1 MVEMFINLW
10 YNESKKGGGALQD
23 IKTKIIS
30 LVDKYRGQLASKGI
44 KIIIS
49 KRYVETEVEER
60 SGGYANAGQ
69 AIFNIFDRVNDR
81 KKEKENGYNF
91 EKNKYH
97 SIVITVIPLDK
108 TLVSVSDCREY
119 AFVLKKTERAHLG
132 LEPQKKIYQE
142 EKVLAKI
149 EKRILRILKKADKK
163 SVQKVCKNTFWDAC
177 RYAHSSKYAYKT
189 EFCGK
194 DRFTWDMIFMFLTV
208 AVVIA
213 ILATAWTII
222 KLL

>member
-1 MVEMFINLW
+1 M
-10 YNESKKGGGALQD
+10 QD

-30 LVDKYRGQLASKGI
+30 LVDKYREQLASKGI
-44 KIIIS
+44 KIVIS

-60 SGGYANAGQ
+60 SGGHANAGQ

-97 SIVITVIPLDK
+97 NIVITVIPLDK

-119 AFVLKKTERAHLG
+119 AFILKKVKRTHLG

-142 EKVLAKI
+142 EKVLTKI
-149 EKRILRILKKADKK
+149 EKRILRILKKADNK

-177 RYAHSSKYAYKT
+177 RYTHSPKYQYKT
-189 EFCGK
+189 KFCGK
-194 DRFTWDMIFMFLTV
+194 ERFTWDMIFMFLAV
-208 AVVIA
+208 AIFVAIIA
-213 ILATAWTII
+213 FACGIT
-222 KLL
+222 KLI

>member
-1 MVEMFINLW
+1 MFTDLW
-10 YNESKKGGGALQD
+10 YNEAKKGGGILQE
-23 IKTKIIS
+23 IKTKAMS
-30 LVDKYRGQLASKGI
+30 LIDKYREPLTSKGI
-44 KIIIS
+44 KIVLS
-49 KRYVETEVEER
+49 KRYIEMEVEER
-60 SGGYANAGQ
+60 SGGYAYAGQ
-69 AIFNIFDRVNDR
+69 AIFNIFDRANDR
-81 KKEKENGYNF
+81 KKEKEKGYNF

-119 AFVLKKTERAHLG
+119 AFVLKKAERAHLG

-163 SVQKVCKNTFWDAC
+163 SVQKVCKNSFWDAC
-177 RYAHSSKYAYKT
+177 RYAHSPKYAYKT
-189 EFCGK
+189 KFCGK
-194 DRFTWDMIFMFLTV
+194 ERFTWDMIFMFLAV
-208 AVVIA
+208 AIVVA
-213 ILATAWTII
+213 IILVAWAIT

>member
-1 MVEMFINLW
+1 M
-10 YNESKKGGGALQD
+10 QD

-30 LVDKYRGQLASKGI
+30 LVDKYREQLASKGI
-44 KIIIS
+44 KIDIS

-119 AFVLKKTERAHLG
+119 AFVLKKVERAHLG
-132 LEPQKKIYQE
+132 LQPQKKRYQE

-149 EKRILRILKKADKK
+149 EKGILKILKMADK
-163 SVQKVCKNTFWDAC
+163 SSAQEIFKNTFWDAC
-177 RYAHSSKYAYKT
+177 RYAHSPKYGYKT
-189 EFCGK
+189 KFCGK
-194 DRFTWDMIFMFLTV
+194 ERFTWDIIFMFLAVAIVVTV
-208 AVVIA
+208 IFV
-213 ILATAWTII
+213 AWSIT